1 MRVALAKHEVGGKR
15 NSVAHA
21 PGLALSNRWNGS
33 LEYEI
38 AYEDAILGILSRRD
52 IAESLRTLAD
62 ASNPPSETDL
72 ASFDEFMKG
81 PPLPP
86 DDLWT

>member
-1 MRVALAKHEVGGKR
+1 LF
-15 NSVAHA
+15 
-21 PGLALSNRWNGS
+21 NRWNGS

-38 AYEDAILGILSRRD
+38 AYEGAILGTLSRRD
-52 IAESLRTLAD
+52 IAESLRAPAD
-62 ASNPPSETDL
+62 ASNLPSEEDL

-81 PPLPP
+81 PPPP